1 MITAQMVKEL
11 RIKTGLSVL
20 ECKKALE
27 QAKGD
32 QAKAINI
39 LSAQTQA
46 QAEKKSERQAQ
57 QGIIESYI
65 HQNGKVGVLLELFCE
80 TDFVANNKIF
90 KELAHNIAMQIAA
103 LNAQDA
109 SQLLDQQFIKNPEKT
124 IKDTI
129 NDYIVKLG
137 ENIKIG
143 KFIRLEI

>member
-1 MITAQMVKEL
+1 MITAQTVKEL
-11 RIKTGLSVL
+11 REKTGLSVL

-32 QAKAINI
+32 QAKAIDI

-90 KELAHNIAMQIAA
+90 KELAHDIAMQIAA

>member
-1 MITAQMVKEL
+1 MITAQIVKEL
-11 RIKTGLSVL
+11 REKTGLSVL

-27 QAKGD
+27 QAEGD

-57 QGIIESYI
+57 QGIIEAYI

>member
-1 MITAQMVKEL
+1 
-11 RIKTGLSVL
+11 
-20 ECKKALE
+20 
-27 QAKGD
+27 
-32 QAKAINI
+32 
-39 LSAQTQA
+39 
-46 QAEKKSERQAQ
+46 
-57 QGIIESYI
+57 
-65 HQNGKVGVLLELFCE
+65 LLELFCE

>member
-1 MITAQMVKEL
+1 MITAQIVKEL
-11 RIKTGLSVL
+11 REKTGLSVL

-27 QAKGD
+27 QAEGD

-57 QGIIESYI
+57 QGIIEAYI

-143 KFIRLEI
+143 KFIILEI